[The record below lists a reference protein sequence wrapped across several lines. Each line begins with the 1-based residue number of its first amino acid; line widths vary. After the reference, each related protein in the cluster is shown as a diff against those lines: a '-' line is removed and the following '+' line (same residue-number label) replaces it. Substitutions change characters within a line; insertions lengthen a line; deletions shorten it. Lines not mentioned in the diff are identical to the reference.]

1 VDSSRDF
8 FGQSSSRPLD
18 IRIHKADHIE
28 ARAQFPRRCELS
40 RRDSTWRAAYRS
52 SLVVCTRISHSSE
65 PTGRDSRDTMVPRRC
80 LLMISPELETGLTR
94 LTKVHIP
101 GTDDKD
107 VEGLN
112 GHVCCV

>member
-1 VDSSRDF
+1 
-8 FGQSSSRPLD
+8 
-18 IRIHKADHIE
+18 
-28 ARAQFPRRCELS
+28 
-40 RRDSTWRAAYRS
+40 
-52 SLVVCTRISHSSE
+52 
-65 PTGRDSRDTMVPRRC
+65 
-80 LLMISPELETGLTR
+80 MISPELETGLTR